1 MDTSVLINKAL
12 TILKKE
18 NKITLDELATLDN
31 VNYTNAYNIIEGFLN
46 NNIVRDDSNGVF
58 INIASDD
65 EIKKYRYANRDW
77 YRKFS
82 GKDLNVLSEVIA
94 IDMFKIVSYCGHGVT
109 LNDVYEFFDDVYS
122 TNELT
127 TIICKLIKY
136 QVLIRFENMIYTR
149 LLDED
154 YYMLSDM
161 IKKKSRKPNKK
172 TLLDDTDYIVI
183 SEEGSHEEIHEKKKS
198 KTNEKKLLKDFIIN
212 NDIEIRLDALK
223 TPYELVLLLI
233 NNLVVESLAKLTF
246 DLDAAI
252 LLKSDNRFFIS
263 SASKIGYTE
272 NKNLIKLDWNQPLAS
287 QMQKAIL
294 TPFEINL
301 VIQIE
306 VPKKLS

>member
-1 MDTSVLINKAL
+1 MDNA
-12 TILKKE
+12 
-18 NKITLDELATLDN
+18 
-31 VNYTNAYNIIEGFLN
+31 NYTNAYNIIEGFLN
-46 NNIVRDDSNGVF
+46 NNIVRDDSNGIF

-65 EIKKYRYANRDW
+65 EIKKYRYANRDFH
-77 YRKFS
+77 RKFS
-82 GKDLNVLSEVIA
+82 GRDLNVLSEVIN
-94 IDMFKIVSYCGHGVT
+94 IEMFKIVSYCGHGMPK
-109 LNDVYEFFDDVYS
+109 NDVYEFFGGIFS
-122 TNELT
+122 TEQLD
-127 TIICKLIKY
+127 IIIGKLIKY
-136 QVLIRFENMIYTR
+136 ELIVRYEDMLYLT

-154 YYMLSDM
+154 YFMLSDM

-183 SEEGSHEEIHEKKKS
+183 SEEGNHEEKHEKKKS
-198 KTNEKKLLKDFIIN
+198 KSNEKKLFKDFIIN
-212 NDIEIRLDALK
+212 NGIEIRLDALK

-246 DLDAAI
+246 DLDAAV
-252 LLKSDNRFFIS
+252 LLKSDNRLFIS
-263 SASKIGYTE
+263 SASKIGYKE